1 MLANWQ
7 CMYAEAKFSNITCVH
22 GGVNSFY
29 KKGSPACFGLF
40 LYFDLASTMY
50 RYSDVV
56 VYKKMRNICHLDQEY
71 AKEVTGLSSIFV
83 SESMKQINSMKLSLW
98 MKMKIEKF
106 TDLLIH
112 VTDKEEI
119 KNILRIQKEFLE
131 MCEIGKS
138 IQRESEDFAL
148 KYYKERIYEN
158 PRMTPQHSLK
168 AHDPLTMMKLILF
181 SIHYC
186 DGDVVKT
193 FKFLTSSIG
202 DVDTVSF
209 FFGTIAGAYY
219 GKQVDHLKCDNKP
232 LIFQLNENQ
241 EYMKVFY
248 QFDHQSISKL
258 FAEVSNLD
266 IKKRVPKQSIGKE
279 FKSLSQKNHD

>member
-29 KKGSPACFGLF
+29 KRGSPACFGLF
-40 LYFDLASTMY
+40 LYFDLASTMFKH
-50 RYSDVV
+50 SDVV

-83 SESMKQINSMKLSLW
+83 SESMKQINTMKLDLW
-98 MKMKIEKF
+98 MKMKVEKF

-112 VTDKEEI
+112 LNDEYEI

-148 KYYKERIYEN
+148 RFYKERIYDN
-158 PRMTPQHSLK
+158 PRKTPQHSLK

-219 GKQVDHLKCDNKP
+219 GGIVDQMKCDDKP
-232 LIFQLNENQ
+232 LKLQLNASQ
-241 EYMKVFY
+241 EYMKVIY
-248 QFDHQSISKL
+248 RFDYELISKL
-258 FAEVSNLD
+258 YSEISNLSSKSQKLNE
-266 IKKRVPKQSIGKE
+266 KKN
-279 FKSLSQKNHD
+279 LSKKNHD